1 MSDLWPT
8 AADLGL
14 PEDMVHINK
23 AADIGPARSVA
34 SIVWDVVHC
43 TEGFMAND
51 EPYLAAPTDPVASCH
66 ALIGPDGLV
75 VLMVP
80 LNFTAWTPGN
90 DTYAKKSINLEISG
104 FASRGF
110 TDAQY
115 TSYAAYHR
123 WAVRAGAKIAGTYIG
138 RTGAASGILG
148 HQDVP
153 NPDKPGQFG
162 GVSGHTDPG
171 PKFDWVKFV
180 NLCNGGGS
188 VPAQQLPYG
197 VTIDSAG
204 ALIFP
209 INAASVPLNFGFKD
223 AFLTLFG
230 NVPQGDLSAAIM
242 RGVKIFGLPVAPE
255 VVVENGAEQEFEFCW
270 FGYNRTEAPGWQIRL
285 KKKSTFQAA

>member
-1 MSDLWPT
+1 MADLWPT

-14 PEDMVHINK
+14 PKNMVRVNR
-23 AADIGPARSVA
+23 AADVGPVRPVEN
-34 SIVWDVVHC
+34 IVWDVIHC
-43 TEGFMAND
+43 TEGYMAND
-51 EPYLAAPTDPVASCH
+51 EPYLAAPSDPVASCH

-80 LNFTAWTPGN
+80 LNYTAWTPGN
-90 DTYAKKSINLEISG
+90 DFYAKKSINLEISG
-104 FASRGF
+104 FASKGF

-123 WAVRAGAKIAGTYIG
+123 WAVRAGAKIANTYIG

-153 NPDKPGQFG
+153 NPDKPGKFG

-180 NLCNGGGS
+180 ELCKGGDS
-188 VPAQQLPYG
+188 SLITLPYG
-197 VTIDSAG
+197 VTVDAAG

-209 INAASVPLNFGFKD
+209 INGAEIPLNFGFKE

-230 NVPQGDLSAAIM
+230 NVSQGDLSGAIM
-242 RGVKIFGLPVAPE
+242 RGVRIYGLPVAPE
-255 VVVENGAEQEFEFCW
+255 VVVENGAEQEFEFCY
-270 FGYNRTEAPGWQIRL
+270 FGFNRNEAPGWQIRL